1 MPYSNL
7 TFTVNTN
14 LSFVANDFVQ
24 LSANSTNY
32 IIGRVVSYNPS
43 TGALIITPLE
53 SVGSGSYSSWTV
65 ALTGFYGTSGT
76 SGTAG
81 TMGSSA
87 TSGLSS
93 SSTAAGSSGT
103 SASSGSS
110 GIAGSNGTSGASASS
125 GSSGLAGA
133 NGATGPQGPIGPTG
147 AQGPQGARG
156 TSGSSGVNGGT
167 GPQGPQGARGPQG
180 PTGASPQGP
189 TGPTGPQGPSNT
201 NGQSLNYGDSPT
213 FASITANGQ
222 VYSASN
228 IRNNGGV
235 RGMYVN
241 GYGIYFYNNTS
252 SQWYSNGGIGA
263 GGGNFFPAST
273 REVKKN
279 IEPFTK
285 SGLDIINS
293 TDIVSFEFEITG
305 LEGQTHIGFIAE
317 DTPEELATSTHDQ
330 MVVPSNLGVVMKA
343 LQELDEKL
351 KILENNT

>member
-1 MPYSNL
+1 MAYSNL
-7 TFTVNTN
+7 TFTVDTN

-24 LSANSTNY
+24 VSANSTNY
-32 IIGRVVSYNPS
+32 VIGRVVSYNIS
-43 TGALIITPLE
+43 TGELIITPLE
-53 SVGSGSYSSWTV
+53 SVGSGVFNSWTV

-87 TSGLSS
+87 TSGLASS
-93 SSTAAGSSGT
+93 SDNAGSSGT
-103 SASSGSS
+103 SATSGSS
-110 GIAGSNGTSGASASS
+110 GVASTSGSSGTSATS

-133 NGATGPQGPIGPTG
+133 DGGTGPQGPIGPTG

-156 TSGSSGVNGGT
+156 TSGSSGVNGGP
-167 GPQGPQGARGPQG
+167 GGQGPIGAQG
-180 PTGASPQGP
+180 PTGPAGASPQGP
-189 TGPTGPQGPSNT
+189 QGPTGPQGPSNT
-201 NGQSLNYGDSPT
+201 NGQSLNYADSPT
-213 FASITANGQ
+213 FATITCNGQ
-222 VYSASN
+222 VYAAGDF
-228 IRNNGGV
+228 RNNGGV
-235 RGMYVN
+235 RGMLVN
-241 GYGIYFYNNTS
+241 GFGIYFYNNTS

-285 SGLDIINS
+285 SGLDIIND

-305 LEGQTHIGFIAE
+305 LEGHTHIGFIAE
-317 DTPEELATSTHDQ
+317 DTPEELATTSHDQ
-330 MVVPSNLGVVMKA
+330 MVVPSTLGVVMKA

>member
-1 MPYSNL
+1 MAYSNL

-87 TSGLSS
+87 TSGLSN
-93 SSTAAGSSGT
+93 SSTVAGSSGT

-167 GPQGPQGARGPQG
+167 GPQGPIGAQGPKG

-201 NGQSLNYGDSPT
+201 NGQSLNSGDSPT
-213 FASITANGQ
+213 FATITANGQ
-222 VYSASN
+222 VYSSNN

-263 GGGNFFPAST
+263 GGGNFFVAST
-273 REVKKN
+273 SELKTN
-279 IEPFTK
+279 IQPFTK
-285 SGLDIINS
+285 SALEIIND

-305 LEGQTHIGFIAE
+305 LEGHKHIGFIAE
-317 DTPEELATSTHDQ
+317 DTREELATKKHDQ
-330 MVVPSNLGVVMKA
+330 MVVPTSLGILLKA
-343 LQELDEKL
+343 VQELDEKL
-351 KILENNT
+351 KIIENNT